1 MPDEVKNATRV
12 SAGLPLAARYANDSA
27 RIRQAFEADGD
38 GLAAAHARS
47 QSIDSIV
54 EELCR
59 EHLRSE
65 LSNGFCVVAVGGYG
79 RQEMFPYSDVD
90 LLFLAADSKA
100 EAAGREGIGNVSRAL
115 WDLRFRVGHSTHVLK
130 ECYQLQ
136 RDNLEFNISLLDCR
150 YLAGDLQLFAQL
162 HDEVIPHVVAR
173 DRQDLVRN
181 LTDLTRGRYQ
191 KHGATIFHLEPN
203 LKDVPGGLR
212 DYHVSRWLALI
223 AQLEREHRWAAPESL
238 WPIAL
243 RQAALRSFQFLAAG
257 RCFLHYRRERD
268 DNLLTYELQDE
279 AAELGLGHQ
288 IGKPLPPADW
298 MRSYFQHARAIHR
311 LTSQLLDEVPGPS
324 LYGLFQDWRSRLSNE
339 DFSVVHGRVLPR
351 QAAAAL
357 EDAGAL
363 LDLFEMVARHGVEL
377 SREAER
383 WVEAALDWLGDHA
396 LDLHDL
402 WPRVSRILVLPHA
415 ADALRAMHRVR
426 FLTTL
431 FPEFRTVDALVIRD
445 FYHRYTVDEHS
456 FRTIENLHALRDA
469 KSPHAAPHSAKSA
482 RQSAKS
488 APAAP
493 DERSQSAPAPGGAA
507 AVWEWKLGEIL
518 ASLDQPELLYLALL
532 FHDVG
537 KGMPYSDHVR
547 GSMEAI
553 ETVFSRLDLPAEG
566 RDIVRFL
573 IEKHLVM
580 SATLQRRDIFDV
592 ETVRDFAATV
602 GTPERLKMLALFT
615 YADIKAVNPEAL
627 TPWKA
632 EMLWQLYAATSN
644 YLSRSLDEN
653 RVGPGSLAATLAFQH
668 AEASRAAAVLAG
680 SRTVIA
686 HATRLLTSEETAAD
700 LERFLEG
707 LPVRYLSTHSPER
720 VVEHFRM
727 ARRLSQQPVQMALR
741 HHQHSHELTV
751 LAADRPFLFA
761 ALSGVLAAWGMNIL
775 KADAFANATGMV
787 LDTFR
792 FVDLH
797 RTLELNPSEAERL
810 EKNIA
815 DVRGGRT
822 NLKELLSGRVKQSRA
837 PAKVKIPTQVRF
849 EDAPARSSASLQSTI
864 LELIAEDRPG
874 LLYEVS
880 SALSEL
886 GCNIEVAL
894 IDTEGQKVIDVF
906 YLTSG
911 GSRLSPETREA
922 VSHAI
927 LARL

>member
-1 MPDEVKNATRV
+1 MPDEAK
-12 SAGLPLAARYANDSA
+12 SAAIASARLPVLPLAARYAGESA
-27 RIRQAFEADGD
+27 RIRQAFEADGE

-47 QSIDSIV
+47 RLIDSIV
-54 EELCR
+54 EDLCR
-59 EHLRSE
+59 EHLAPE
-65 LSNGFCVVAVGGYG
+65 LSSGFSVVAVGGYG

-90 LLFLAADSKA
+90 LLFLAADSRA

-150 YLAGDLQLFAQL
+150 YLAGDPQLFAQL

-181 LTDLTRGRYQ
+181 LTDLTRGRHQ

-203 LKDVPGGLR
+203 LKDAPGGLR

-223 AQLEREHRWAAPESL
+223 AQLERERRWMSPESL

-279 AAELGLGHQ
+279 AAGLGLGHQ
-288 IGKPLPPADW
+288 MGQALPPADW
-298 MRSYFQHARAIHR
+298 MRSYFQHARAVHR
-311 LTSQLLDEVPGPS
+311 LAGQLLDEVPGAS

-339 DFSVVHGRVLPR
+339 NFSVVRNRVLPR
-351 QAAAAL
+351 QAAAGL

-402 WPRVSRILVLPHA
+402 WPRLSRILVLPHA

-426 FLTTL
+426 FLTAL
-431 FPEFRTVDALVIRD
+431 FPEFRAVDALVIRD

-456 FRTIENLHALRDA
+456 FRTIEHLHALRDA
-469 KSPHAAPHSAKSA
+469 KAPPPAQKSA
-482 RQSAKS
+482 SKSAKS
-488 APAAP
+488 APAAA
-493 DERSQSAPAPGGAA
+493 DQRSSPKGAA
-507 AVWEWKLGEIL
+507 ALWEWKLGEIL
-518 ASLDQPELLYLALL
+518 AALDQPELLYLALL

-547 GSMEAI
+547 GSLEAI
-553 ETVFSRLDLPAEG
+553 EGVFSRLDLRAEG
-566 RDIVRFL
+566 RNVVRFL

-580 SATLQRRDIFDV
+580 SATLQRRDIFDL

-615 YADIKAVNPEAL
+615 YADIRAVNPEAL

-644 YLSRSLDEN
+644 YLSRSLDED
-653 RVGPGSLAATLAFQH
+653 RVGPGSVAA
-668 AEASRAAAVLAG
+668 EVSRAAAVLAG
-680 SRTVIA
+680 SRIVIA
-686 HATRLLTSEETAAD
+686 NATRLLRPEEAAGD
-700 LERFLEG
+700 LERFLQG

-727 ARRLSQQPVQMALR
+727 ARRLREQPVQMALQHDR
-741 HHQHSHELTV
+741 HSHELTV

-775 KADAFANATGMV
+775 KADAFANAAGMV

-797 RTLELNPSEAERL
+797 RTLELNPPEAERL

-815 DVRGGRT
+815 DVLAGRA
-822 NLKELLSGRVKQSRA
+822 NLKEMMSGRVKQSRA
-837 PAKVKIPTQVRF
+837 PVKVKIPTQVRF

-864 LELIAEDRPG
+864 LELIAQDRPG

-906 YLTSG
+906 YLTCG

-922 VSHAI
+922 VGQAI

>member
-1 MPDEVKNATRV
+1 MPDEVKSATSV
-12 SAGLPLAARYANDSA
+12 SAGVPLSARYAGESA
-27 RIRQAFEADGD
+27 RIRQAFAADGD

-47 QSIDSIV
+47 RLIDSV
-54 EELCR
+54 AQ
-59 EHLRSE
+59 E
-65 LSNGFCVVAVGGYG
+65 LSREYLAPQLSSGFCVVAVGGYG
-79 RQEMFPYSDVD
+79 RQEMFPYSDID
-90 LLFLAADSKA
+90 LLFLAADSRA
-100 EAAGREGIGNVSRAL
+100 ETAGREGIGNVSRAL
-115 WDLRFRVGHSTHVLK
+115 WDLRFRVGHSTHILK

-150 YLAGDLQLFAQL
+150 YLAGDPQLFAQL
-162 HDEVIPHVVAR
+162 HDDVIPHVVAR
-173 DRQDLVRN
+173 DRQELVRN
-181 LTDLTRGRYQ
+181 LTDLTRGRHQ
-191 KHGATIFHLEPN
+191 KHGANIFHLEPN
-203 LKDVPGGLR
+203 LKDAPGGLR

-223 AQLEREHRWAAPESL
+223 AQLERERRWAAPESL

-279 AAELGLGHQ
+279 AAGLGLGHQ
-288 IGKPLPPADW
+288 MGQALPPADW
-298 MRSYFQHARAIHR
+298 MRSYFQHARAVHR
-311 LTSQLLDEVPGPS
+311 LTGQLLDEAPGPS

-339 DFSVVHGRVLPR
+339 NFSVVRNRVLPR
-351 QAAAAL
+351 QAAAGL

-402 WPRVSRILVLPHA
+402 WPRLSRILVLPHA
-415 ADALRAMHRVR
+415 ADALRAMHRGR

-431 FPEFRTVDALVIRD
+431 FPEFRAVDALVIRD

-469 KSPHAAPHSAKSA
+469 KPPQSASKSA
-482 RQSAKS
+482 PQSAKS
-488 APAAP
+488 APAAV
-493 DERSQSAPAPGGAA
+493 DERSAPRGAA
-507 AVWEWKLGEIL
+507 ALWEWKLGEIL
-518 ASLDQPELLYLALL
+518 AALDQPELLYLALL

-537 KGMPYSDHVR
+537 KGMPYSDHIT

-553 ETVFSRLDLPAEG
+553 ETVFSRLDLRPEG
-566 RDIVRFL
+566 RDVVRFL

-653 RVGPGSLAATLAFQH
+653 RVGPGSLAAAV

-680 SRTVIA
+680 SRAAIA
-686 HATRLLTSEETAAD
+686 HATRLLTSEEAAAD
-700 LERFLEG
+700 ATTDLNRFLEG
-707 LPVRYLSTHSPER
+707 LPHRYLSTHSPER

-727 ARRLSQQPVQMALR
+727 ACRLSQQPVQMALR

-775 KADAFANATGMV
+775 KADAFANAAGMV

-797 RTLELNPSEAERL
+797 RTLELNASEAERL

-815 DVRGGRT
+815 DVLAGQA
-822 NLKELLSGRVKQSRA
+822 NLKEMMSGRVKQSRA

-849 EDAPARSSASLQSTI
+849 EDAPARSSVYLQSTI
-864 LELIAEDRPG
+864 LELIAQDRPG

-906 YLTSG
+906 YLTYG
-911 GSRLSPETREA
+911 GSRLSPETRQA
-922 VSHAI
+922 VSQAI

>member
-1 MPDEVKNATRV
+1 MPDEVKSASIA
-12 SAGLPLAARYANDSA
+12 SAGSPALSLAARYAAESA
-27 RIRQAFEADGD
+27 QIRQAFEAAGD

-47 QSIDSIV
+47 RLIDSV
-54 EELCR
+54 VQELCR
-59 EHLRSE
+59 EHLGAE
-65 LSNGFCVVAVGGYG
+65 LSSGFSVVAVGGYG

-90 LLFLAADSKA
+90 LLFLAADSRA
-100 EAAGREGIGNVSRAL
+100 ETAGREGIGTVSRAL
-115 WDLRFRVGHSTHVLK
+115 WDLGFRVGHSTHILK

-150 YLAGDLQLFAQL
+150 YLAGDPQLFAQL
-162 HDEVIPHVVAR
+162 HDAVIPHVVAR
-173 DRQDLVRN
+173 DRQELVRN
-181 LTDLTRGRYQ
+181 LTNLTRGRYQ
-191 KHGATIFHLEPN
+191 KHGDTIFHLEPN
-203 LKDVPGGLR
+203 LKDAPGGLR

-223 AQLEREHRWAAPESL
+223 AQLERERRWAAPEGL

-279 AAELGLGHQ
+279 AAGLGLGHQ
-288 IGKPLPPADW
+288 IGQALPPADW
-298 MRSYFQHARAIHR
+298 MRSYFRFARAVHR
-311 LTSQLLDEVPGPS
+311 LTGQLLDEVPGPS

-339 DFSVVHGRVLPR
+339 NFSVVRGRVLPR

-357 EDAGAL
+357 EDAGPV

-383 WVEAALDWLGDHA
+383 WVEAALDWLGEHA
-396 LDLHDL
+396 LDLPDL
-402 WPRVSRILVLPHA
+402 WPRLTRILVLPQA
-415 ADALRAMHRVR
+415 ADALRAMHRVG

-469 KSPHAAPHSAKSA
+469 KAPPAAKPA

-488 APAAP
+488 ASARP
-493 DERSQSAPAPGGAA
+493 DGHSQSAPGRAA
-507 AVWEWKLGEIL
+507 ALWEWKLGEIL

-537 KGMPYSDHVR
+537 KGMPYSDHVT

-553 ETVFSRLDLPAEG
+553 ETVFSRLDLRPEG
-566 RDIVRFL
+566 RDVVRFL
-573 IEKHLVM
+573 IGKHLAM

-592 ETVRDFAATV
+592 ETIRDFAATV

-644 YLSRSLDEN
+644 YLSRSLDED
-653 RVGPGSLAATLAFQH
+653 RVGPA

-680 SRTVIA
+680 SRAAIA
-686 HATRLLTSEETAAD
+686 QATRLLTSEEAAAD

-707 LPVRYLSTHSPER
+707 LPVRYLSSHSPER

-727 ARRLSQQPVQMALR
+727 ARRLGQQPVQMALR
-741 HHQHSHELTV
+741 HHGHSHELTV

-761 ALSGVLAAWGMNIL
+761 SLSGVLAAWGMNIL

-797 RTLELNPSEAERL
+797 ETLEQNPSEAGRL

-815 DVRGGRT
+815 DVLAGRAD
-822 NLKELLSGRVKQSRA
+822 LKELMTGRAKQAS
-837 PAKVKIPTQVRF
+837 PKVKIPTQVRF
-849 EDAPARSSASLQSTI
+849 EDAPARSSASRESTI
-864 LELIAEDRPG
+864 LELIAQDRPG

-880 SALSEL
+880 SALSGL

-922 VSHAI
+922 ASQAI